1 MLDSNSR
8 FTSLSY
14 SYSLCRP
21 HRLPAVRQNQVC
33 AVYQL
38 TIDRILFHVEE
49 LDRLGVVSYEE
60 GLTAHV
66 LDQELLV
73 RALPVVSPPPPL
85 ALEQL
90 DGVRVGHPLE
100 WLPDVL
106 QPLRVHSEDREVFAS
121 LGEHLRDHTHERSL
135 DVLQKLLEVPP
146 ELYLEERELDE
157 VPVVHLILRSEA
169 RASRPDLL
177 KARRHDLEVEL
188 PRLREVPLL
197 TEEVDLKHRRHV
209 LARPRGS
216 GDVGNSD
223 FDEEVLLKVL
233 PRSRQEGR
241 LDSCDSLQARLL
253 E

>member
-1 MLDSNSR
+1 MES
-8 FTSLSY
+8 
-14 SYSLCRP
+14 
-21 HRLPAVRQNQVC
+21 
-33 AVYQL
+33 
-38 TIDRILFHVEE
+38 
-49 LDRLGVVSYEE
+49 
-60 GLTAHV
+60 
-66 LDQELLV
+66 
-73 RALPVVSPPPPL
+73 
-85 ALEQL
+85 
-90 DGVRVGHPLE
+90 
-100 WLPDVL
+100 
-106 QPLRVHSEDREVFAS
+106 LRVHSEDREAFAS
-121 LGEHLRDHTHERSL
+121 LGEHLRDHAHERSL

-177 KARRHDLEVEL
+177 KVRRHDLEVEL

-197 TEEVDLKHRRHV
+197 TEEVDLEHRRHV